1 MKHLIWASGLLALAG
16 CGNPNT
22 ADTADTSPTSS
33 TTATGTSGQD
43 GYSGSGNNGSDAT
56 NPTDEASFVA
66 KAGAADLWEI
76 NSSKAALAKSQRA
89 DVKKFAQMMV
99 DHHTR
104 TTEKLKT
111 AAAAGKLQPAPPQMD
126 AMQQRMLDDINSAQ
140 SSMVDAVYLRHQVT
154 AHQAALAMHQN
165 YAANGDN
172 DALKKTANEMVGVI
186 KGHIA
191 ELQRISAA
199 STANN

>member
-1 MKHLIWASGLLALAG
+1 MKHAILLSGLLILAG
-16 CGNPNT
+16 CSGSED
-22 ADTADTSPTSS
+22 ASE
-33 TTATGTSGQD
+33 SGQTSQD
-43 GYSGSGNNGSDAT
+43 GVASSSADSNSVAATNNSDAI

-66 KAGAADLWEI
+66 KAGAADMWEI
-76 NSSKAALAKSQRA
+76 ASSKAALEKSQRA

-104 TTEKLKT
+104 TTEKLKE
-111 AAAAGKLQPAPPQMD
+111 AATTGKVSSAPPQMD

-140 SSMVDAVYLRHQVT
+140 VATIDSVYLQHQST
-154 AHQAALAMHQN
+154 AHQAALALHQN
-165 YAANGDN
+165 YATNGDN

-191 ELQRISAA
+191 ELQRISANSA
-199 STANN
+199 SSN

>member
-1 MKHLIWASGLLALAG
+1 MKRLIMVSGLIALAG
-16 CGNPNT
+16 CSGAENANDSAQTDPTTSTASSVPDGNSV
-22 ADTADTSPTSS
+22 A
-33 TTATGTSGQD
+33 AT
-43 GYSGSGNNGSDAT
+43 NNSDAI

-66 KAGAADLWEI
+66 KAGAADLWEV

-104 TTEKLKT
+104 TTEKLKS
-111 AAAAGKLQPAPPQMD
+111 AAASGNIQPSSPQLD

-140 SSMVDAVYLRHQVT
+140 SGTIDAVYLQHQLT
-154 AHQAALAMHQN
+154 AHQAALALHQN

-172 DALKKTANEMVGVI
+172 DALKKAANEMVGVI

-191 ELQRISAA
+191 ELQRISSGNAR
-199 STANN
+199 SN

>member
-1 MKHLIWASGLLALAG
+1 MKHLILASGLLALAG
-16 CGNPNT
+16 CGNPDS
-22 ADTADTSPTSS
+22 ADTADTSPTAAN
-33 TTATGTSGQD
+33 TPTGTSGPD
-43 GYSGSGNNGSDAT
+43 GYSVAGTNNSEAI
-56 NPTDEASFVA
+56 NPIDEASFLA
-66 KAGAADLWEI
+66 KAGAADLWEVS
-76 NSSKAALAKSQRA
+76 SSKAALAKSQRA

-140 SSMVDAVYLRHQVT
+140 NSTVDAVYLRHQVT

-172 DALKKTANEMVGVI
+172 DALKKAANEMVGVI

>member
-1 MKHLIWASGLLALAG
+1 
-16 CGNPNT
+16 
-22 ADTADTSPTSS
+22 
-33 TTATGTSGQD
+33 
-43 GYSGSGNNGSDAT
+43 
-56 NPTDEASFVA
+56 
-66 KAGAADLWEI
+66 
-76 NSSKAALAKSQRA
+76 
-89 DVKKFAQMMV
+89 MMV

-111 AAAAGKLQPAPPQMD
+111 AAASGKLQPAPPQMD

-140 SSMVDAVYLRHQVT
+140 NSTVDAVYLRHQVT

-191 ELQRISAA
+191 ELQRISAV
-199 STANN
+199 STTNN